1 MGLFTPSYIPP
12 NGTNEKNYLSCL
24 AEDPFEIMLRVEMG
38 VEKKRQKKQEP
49 RIVVKGAREN
59 NLKNV
64 TAEFPRGKLI
74 GVTGVSGSG
83 KSSLVFDVLAA
94 EGHRKYVES
103 LSPKARQ
110 ALEKVRRPEV
120 DFVEGLSPV
129 LAIEQAVVRSAGP
142 RSTVATA
149 TEVADYARLLWST
162 VGQPHC
168 PIDGAVVSRRSLDDC
183 VHQILSEGMGKRA
196 ILLAPFMSAKAAVL
210 REELP
215 ALERRGFQRVRV
227 EGQIKRLDDYELIP
241 EKTRGR
247 ELKVEIVVDRLS
259 VDQKS
264 RSRIADSL
272 ELAFKEG
279 DERAIVLIEDPIEKS
294 FQEIFL
300 SQSFACEECG
310 KTYPTLTPRHFS
322 WNHPDGACET
332 CDGLGQVLSFREDL
346 VVPDPSLSLAKG
358 AIKPW
363 RLGSRKMITLR
374 KNILKA
380 LAEQASLDLKTPWSE
395 LSSEVRN
402 FVLHGDKSAT
412 YELKLQVGRGR
423 AKKQPFPGVMHDLSE
438 TMRNTS
444 SEGLRAKL
452 LTYQIGTLCSACEGS
467 RLSSYAR
474 AVTLVGASI
483 DTLLSGNAASAW
495 SFVENKLLGN
505 DRCEQV
511 MDAVNGLHQ
520 RLGFLDQVGLGYL
533 SLDRPYRTLS
543 GGEAQRARLATQLGM
558 GLVGV
563 TYVLDEPTVGLHPA
577 DHDRLLTVLRGLRD
591 RGNTVIVVEHDADT
605 LLACDHL
612 IEIGPGPGVDGGE
625 MIFAGNLKAC
635 LSSSAS
641 RSGSFLSG
649 KEEIEKDVKDKK
661 PGKAELIVR
670 SARANNLREID
681 VSFPVGLLT
690 VVCGVSGSGKSTLV
704 NEVLAKS
711 AANSLHRAKQLP
723 GAHSGIEGLEHFDQ
737 AVRVDQSPI
746 GKSPR
751 SNPATFVKLF
761 DLLRKLF
768 SQCSLSRVRGYGP
781 GRFSFNLPG
790 GRCERCKGDGMVK
803 LDMQFLADVYVEC
816 ESCKG
821 RRYNRETLEVR
832 FRGRNIAEVLDM
844 TVSEAIDVFSKH
856 PSILSKLET
865 LDAVGLGYLQL
876 GQAANTL
883 SGGEAQRLKLSLE
896 LSRKQSGRAL
906 YLLDEPTTGLHW
918 LDIQRLMDLLF
929 KLRDA
934 GNTLV
939 VIEHNLDVIRMADH
953 LIEIGPGGGDAGGNL
968 IFEGSPQKLARQK
981 TPTGKFLRNHVAKT
995 NQGD

>member
-1 MGLFTPSYIPP
+1 
-12 NGTNEKNYLSCL
+12 
-24 AEDPFEIMLRVEMG
+24 MLRFHMG
-38 VEKKRQKKQEP
+38 VEKKSRKAEAP
-49 RIVVKGAREN
+49 RILVKGAREN
-59 NLKNV
+59 NLKGV
-64 TAEFPRGKLI
+64 VAEFPRGKLI

-110 ALEKVRRPEV
+110 ALEKVRRPDV
-120 DFVEGLSPV
+120 DYVEGLSPV
-129 LAIEQAVVRSAGP
+129 LAIEQAAFRSAGP

-149 TEVADYARLLWST
+149 TEVADYARLLWAT

-183 VHQILSEGMGKRA
+183 VKQILVEGMNKRA
-196 ILLAPFMSAKAAVL
+196 ILLAPFATAKAAVL

-215 ALERRGFQRVRV
+215 ALERRGFQRVRI
-227 EGQIKRLDDYELIP
+227 EGLIKRLDDRELIP

-259 VDQKS
+259 INEKA

-279 DERAIVLIEDPIEKS
+279 EERAIALIEDPTDGS
-294 FQEIFL
+294 LHEIFL
-300 SQSFACEECG
+300 SQSFACEKCG
-310 KTYPTLTPRHFS
+310 KTYPALTPRHFS

-332 CDGLGQVLSFREDL
+332 CGGLGQVLSFREDL
-346 VVPDPSLSLAKG
+346 VVPDPSLSLSKG

-395 LSSEVRN
+395 LPSEVRQ
-402 FVLHGDKSAT
+402 FVLHGDDRKS

-423 AKKQPFPGVMHDLSE
+423 AKKQPFPGVLKDLSE

-452 LTYQIGTLCSACEGS
+452 LTYQVGTICSSCEGS
-467 RLSSYAR
+467 RLSSYSR
-474 AVTLVGASI
+474 SVTLAGATFDS
-483 DTLLSGNAASAW
+483 LLSRSASSAW
-495 SFVENKLLGN
+495 SFVENDLSEN
-505 DRCEQV
+505 EQCRQV
-511 MDAVNGLHQ
+511 MDAVNGLRQ

-591 RGNTVIVVEHDADT
+591 RGNTVIVVEHDGDT

-612 IEIGPGPGVDGGE
+612 LEIGPGPGVDGGE
-625 MIFAGNLKAC
+625 LIFAGNLKDC
-635 LSSSAS
+635 LASSSS

-649 KEEIEKDVKDKK
+649 KEEIEKDAKDKK

-704 NEVLAKS
+704 NEVLAKT

-723 GAHSGIEGLEHFDQ
+723 GAHSGIEGLEHFEQ

-751 SNPATFVKLF
+751 SNPATFIKLF

-790 GRCERCKGDGMVK
+790 GRCERCKGDGVVK
-803 LDMQFLADVYVEC
+803 LDMQFLADVFVEC

-821 RRYNRETLEVR
+821 RRYNRETLEVN

-844 TVSEAIDVFSKH
+844 TVCEAIDVFGKH

-896 LSRKQSGRAL
+896 LSRKQTGKAL

-918 LDIQRLMDLLF
+918 LDVQRLMDLLF

-939 VIEHNLDVIRMADH
+939 VIEHNLDVVRLADH
-953 LIEIGPGGGDAGGNL
+953 LIEIGPGGGVEGGKL
-968 IFEGSPQKLARQK
+968 IFEGSPQQLARQK
-981 TPTGKFLRNHVAKT
+981 TPTGKFLRNHLAKT
-995 NQGD
+995 PRRD

>member
-1 MGLFTPSYIPP
+1 
-12 NGTNEKNYLSCL
+12 
-24 AEDPFEIMLRVEMG
+24 MLRVEMG

-183 VHQILSEGMGKRA
+183 VHQILSEGMDKRA